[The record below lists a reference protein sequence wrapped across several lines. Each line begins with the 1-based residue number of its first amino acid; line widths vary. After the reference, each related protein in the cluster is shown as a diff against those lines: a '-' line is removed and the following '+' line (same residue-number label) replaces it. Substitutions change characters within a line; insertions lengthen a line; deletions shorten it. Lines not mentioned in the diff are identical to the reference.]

1 MMGYTVI
8 QCLFLRKNAIPF
20 LKEQKNNK
28 KSLHYSQQRDAGEKL
43 SVKNYKPIYF
53 CLLDLQLCYFILSCK
68 RCLQEFHMKP
78 WTTFNVCLP
87 Q

>member
-28 KSLHYSQQRDAGEKL
+28 KSLHYLQQRGCRRKALSEKL
-43 SVKNYKPIYF
+43 QAYIFFSLGLTVV
-53 CLLDLQLCYFILSCK
+53 L
-68 RCLQEFHMKP
+68 FH
-78 WTTFNVCLP
+78 FVL
-87 Q
+87 